1 MILIYRY
8 ILRSFFFPT
17 CIGIGFFTFIFIINN
32 IGRLVS
38 LCLEKGV
45 SILIVLQLFVYM
57 LPFTAAVT
65 VPMGVLFGVL
75 MVLGRFS
82 ETSEII
88 AMRAS
93 GFSLYSIYIPTFLF
107 GAVMS
112 ILMFWFINF
121 VMPESNYRYKAL
133 YRNVIYSNPSILID
147 ERAFSDFPSS
157 NKADKK
163 ISALNITDN
172 KKILHSVFLYEFDKR
187 DQSVKITYSKTGVW
201 SNNTI
206 NAPITTLNLQ
216 DGKTLNI
223 SYDDFKQ
230 IRQVTF
236 DEIKINIKKK
246 IRGIQSVKKGPKE
259 QSVFEVSRRIN
270 DLKKNKKKVNAR
282 LWVEYNKKFSI
293 PMACLIFV
301 IVAFPLGINFDR
313 SGRGVSFGLSIIV
326 IFAYYILMTL
336 GESLGY
342 RGIISPIIS
351 MHIPNFVLLVAG
363 FVLFYFKLRK
373 N

>member
-1 MILIYRY
+1 MILIYSY
-8 ILRSFFFPT
+8 IFRSFFFPT
-17 CIGIGFFTFIFIINN
+17 CIGVFFFTFIFIINN

-45 SILIVLQLFVYM
+45 SISIVLQLFIYM

-107 GAVMS
+107 GVMMS

-121 VMPESNYRYKAL
+121 VMPESNYRYKAI
-133 YRNVIYSNPSILID
+133 YRNVVYSNPSILLD
-147 ERAFSDFPSS
+147 ERVFSDFPSS
-157 NKADKK
+157 NKTDKK
-163 ISALNITDN
+163 ISALNVMDN
-172 KKILHSVFLYEFDKR
+172 KQVLQSVFLYEFDKR
-187 DQSVKITYSKTGVW
+187 DQSVKITYSKTGMW

-236 DEIKINIKKK
+236 DEVRINIKKK
-246 IRGIQSVKKGPKE
+246 IKEIRSVKKGPKE
-259 QSVFEVSRRIN
+259 QSFFEVSRQIN
-270 DLKKNKKKVNAR
+270 DLKKKNQKIKPQ

-336 GESLGY
+336 GETLGY
-342 RGIISPIIS
+342 RRVISPIIS
-351 MHIPNFVLLVAG
+351 MHIPNFILLLAG
-363 FVLFYFKLRK
+363 LVLFYFKLRK